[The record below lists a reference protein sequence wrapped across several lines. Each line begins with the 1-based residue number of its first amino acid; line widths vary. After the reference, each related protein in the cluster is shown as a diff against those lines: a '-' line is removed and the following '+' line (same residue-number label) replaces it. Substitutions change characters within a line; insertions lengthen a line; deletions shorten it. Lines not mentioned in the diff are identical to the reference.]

1 MNSELE
7 HISKKMSS
15 PRNPLDLGNAI
26 VDINAAITRV
36 PVSDLLLATERGIYI
51 SNLSSTPGTIRL
63 N

>member
-15 PRNPLDLGNAI
+15 SRHPLDLGNAI

-36 PVSDLLLATERGIYI
+36 PVSILLLATYVHD
-51 SNLSSTPGTIRL
+51 PHF
-63 N
+63 